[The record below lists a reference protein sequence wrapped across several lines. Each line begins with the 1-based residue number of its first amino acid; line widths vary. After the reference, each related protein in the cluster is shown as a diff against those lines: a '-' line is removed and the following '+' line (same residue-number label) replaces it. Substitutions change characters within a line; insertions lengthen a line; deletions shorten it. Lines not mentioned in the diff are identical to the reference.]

1 MQRRAFLK
9 QSVIAAAAF
18 AGGGILAGC
27 GVGNTAGG
35 AGAGSTAVTGS
46 GTGGHSGA
54 KLNFKLGY
62 LPLTDHMTIIGHGQT
77 QFQHAHVEP
86 VKFASWAELSEALK
100 AGVVQGAFALTPIG
114 ISLRQKGVPIK
125 AVFLGHRNGSALT
138 AKNSPD
144 IAQVEDFIGKTI
156 AIPSRFSTHNIL
168 IRKLLAEKGIQAD
181 RDVKLIDMAPPE
193 MVNALSTGRVGGFIV
208 AEPFGAQA
216 EKQGVGK
223 VLTLS
228 KDIWPDHIC
237 CAVNVQEEVIAQHPE
252 AVEELVAALTKAAAF
267 IEGNPKEA
275 AALSVKY
282 LGQKAEIIEHV
293 LTQPKGRVTFT
304 DLTPNMAD
312 FTATQDYMIQ
322 FGITQERIDLQQYI
336 DDRFARKAKA

>member
-1 MQRRAFLK
+1 MKRRAFLK
-9 QSVIAAAAF
+9 QGVIAAAAL

-27 GVGNTAGG
+27 GAANTAGG
-35 AGAGSTAVTGS
+35 AETGGVAGTS
-46 GTGGHSGA
+46 GGHSGA
-54 KLNFKLGY
+54 KVNFKLGY
-62 LPLTDHMTIIGHGQT
+62 LPITDHLTIIGHGQT
-77 QFQHAHVEP
+77 QFQHASVEP

-100 AGVVQGAFALTPIG
+100 AGAVQGAFALTPIG

-125 AVFLGHRNGSALT
+125 AVFLGHRNGSVLT
-138 AKNSPD
+138 AQNSPD
-144 IAQVEDFIGKTI
+144 IASVEDLKGKTI

-168 IRKLLAEKGIQAD
+168 LRKLLAEKGIQAD

-208 AEPFGAQA
+208 AEPFGGQA

-223 VLTLS
+223 VLKLS

-237 CAVNVQEEVIAQHPE
+237 CALNVQEEVIAQHPE
-252 AVEELVAALTKAAAF
+252 AVEEVVGALTKAAAF

-275 AALSVKY
+275 SNLSVKY
-282 LGQKAEIIEHV
+282 LGQKAEIVEYV

-304 DLTPNMAD
+304 NLVPNIAD
-312 FTATQDYMIQ
+312 FAATQDYMIQ
-322 FGITQERIDLQQYI
+322 FGVTQEKIDLQQYV
-336 DDRFARKAKA
+336 DDRFARQAKA